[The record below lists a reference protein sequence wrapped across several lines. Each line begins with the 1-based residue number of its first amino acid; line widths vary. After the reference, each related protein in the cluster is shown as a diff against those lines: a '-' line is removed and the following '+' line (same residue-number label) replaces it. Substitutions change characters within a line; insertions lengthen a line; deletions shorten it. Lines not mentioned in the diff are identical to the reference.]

1 MTIARK
7 SMEIGQELPPLQK
20 EITFEDI
27 RLFSMWSNRNIH
39 TDWEVAKK
47 GGLPA
52 PIAQGLMS
60 HAYLCEMLTR
70 FFGRN
75 WLQGGK
81 LSIKFIRYTLPGDV
95 ITAKG
100 VITEKTEEGSA
111 LRFNCD
117 VWCESLSGEKP
128 VVGSASALVD

>member
-1 MTIARK
+1 MQV
-7 SMEIGQELPPLQK
+7 GQALPPVTK

-39 TDWEVAKK
+39 TDWEIAIK
-47 GGLPA
+47 GGMPA

-75 WLQGGK
+75 WLQGG
-81 LSIKFIRYTLPGDV
+81 SIDVKFINYTLPGDV
-95 ITAKG
+95 ITARG
-100 VITEKTEEGSA
+100 VIRERVEEGSDV
-111 LRFNCD
+111 RFECD
-117 VWCESLSGEKP
+117 IWCESLTGHKT
-128 VVGSASALVD
+128 VVGTASARVE